1 MSKTSKTRSR
11 LPTYGAA
18 GRLARIVLG
27 LLSRP
32 HGWPLGSI
40 TEELGISERTL
51 LRYLAVC
58 RSELVDSAG
67 RPMIEVVGQ
76 GTSRAL
82 KLVEHGP
89 APDAGIFEAVFFYF
103 TQTVLTFLE
112 GTVLKD
118 GVAGLWE
125 RLHRGLPASQR
136 TRLVNLGK
144 KFYAVP
150 FAAKDYRG
158 HDEQLDLA
166 VRCLIDQHRMRVDYQ
181 GLLGEGKVHD
191 FDPYT
196 LVHYRGGLYLIGYS
210 HRYRKTVWLAV
221 ERIRSVTKLPNRFDY
236 PAGYSPEKYTEG
248 MFGIIEGPETT
259 VELLLHG
266 KETVA
271 FLSSRRLHP
280 SQQFTTLP
288 DDTTLLTMTVRG
300 TAELSSFILSQAPWV
315 EVLRPAALRDEV
327 AQRLRDGAARHAA
340 PPARPRQRRPARG

>member
-1 MSKTSKTRSR
+1 MAKSRSR

-27 LLSRP
+27 LMSRP
-32 HGWPLGSI
+32 HGWPLSAI

-58 RSELVDSAG
+58 RNELVDANG
-67 RPMIEVVGQ
+67 RPMVEVVGQ
-76 GTSRAL
+76 GNERSL

-89 APDAGIFEAVFFYF
+89 APDAGVFEAVFFYF

-158 HDEQLDLA
+158 HDEQLDLV

-181 GLLGEGKVHD
+181 GVVGEGKVHD

-210 HRYRKTVWLAV
+210 HRYRKNIWLAI
-221 ERIRSVTKLPNRFDY
+221 ERIRSVTKLPYRFDY

-259 VELLLHG
+259 VELLLRG
-266 KETVA
+266 KETAA
-271 FLSSRRLHP
+271 FMMSRRLHP
-280 SQQFTTLP
+280 TQKFTPRP
-288 DDTTLLTMTVRG
+288 DGTTLLTMKVRG
-300 TAELSSFILSQAPWV
+300 TTELSSWILSQAPWV

-327 AQRLRDGAARHAA
+327 AQRLRDGAKLYGRGARE
-340 PPARPRQRRPARG
+340 R